1 MRSFQRNNLPQKE
14 NTFPRTLHISKYAW
28 CVGLDFRF
36 RDPEANFQR
45 SRVKG
50 VVAKLI
56 SVKDTN
62 TATALEVAAGGKLFQ
77 VIVDTEVTSKALID
91 RGQLTRRYT
100 IIPINKVEE
109 LLCTDNTY
117 CSNEARRRILRL
129 HQIMIANS
137 GAIET
142 C

>member
-1 MRSFQRNNLPQKE
+1 MTSM
-14 NTFPRTLHISKYAW
+14 SA
-28 CVGLDFRF
+28 GLDFRF

-100 IIPINKVEE
+100 IIPINKV
-109 LLCTDNTY
+109 
-117 CSNEARRRILRL
+117 
-129 HQIMIANS
+129 QI
-137 GAIET
+137 T
-142 C
+142 

>member
-1 MRSFQRNNLPQKE
+1 MS
-14 NTFPRTLHISKYAW
+14 A
-28 CVGLDFRF
+28 VLDFRF

-91 RGQLTRRYT
+91 RGQLTRRCT
-100 IIPINKVEE
+100 IIPINKVNPS
-109 LLCTDNTY
+109 LQGILWSAFQLNTW
-117 CSNEARRRILRL
+117 SQE
-129 HQIMIANS
+129 
-137 GAIET
+137 
-142 C
+142 